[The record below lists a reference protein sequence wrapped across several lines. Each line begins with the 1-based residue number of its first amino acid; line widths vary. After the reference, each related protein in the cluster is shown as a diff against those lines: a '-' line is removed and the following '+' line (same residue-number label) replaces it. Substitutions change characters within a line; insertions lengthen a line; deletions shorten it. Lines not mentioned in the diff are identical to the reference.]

1 MAGLSNKISNIIGTK
16 IPTYI
21 FNQLLARS
29 DRNSLPTR
37 DNDNIRYLAN
47 KSAWIRLVS
56 SVNISQNDINYFNNQ
71 GLGINISNPEDLA
84 KNYILFAGTSKYRP
98 STNDSTF
105 GYNIRSGINKDGA
118 YNLFNDKEKQEYG
131 LRPMPGITSVNVETQ
146 GALGSVR
153 GATINFKVWDKDQL
167 DVMDALYFKLG
178 FTMFLEWG
186 NTFFYKGVDSITSK
200 QTDDVLHSTE
210 DYSIDPFSKGLTK
223 EDLNYKI
230 GQNVRETEGNY
241 DAMLGVVSNFNFSFN
256 QAGGYDCTLKLMA
269 LGYLGDS
276 IKINHP
282 STLPKILEQK
292 IKEVES
298 ILSTIAA
305 KKDQEEKDKLDK
317 AIAEKLAAE
326 IQGKKSLLHYLN
338 FLYNK
343 KDFEPNSAEILG
355 LIDAIGI
362 KNSFQ
367 PANVDKT
374 SESTLTNKD
383 SFDFLDNDVL
393 YLQKFGV
400 QIPKDKTESFIS
412 TISLDKALVSNQF
425 NEAKTTY
432 NALPD
437 VKRTLSNGGPISYVV
452 DYILANKKPLPTLS
466 LKQGLSKLL
475 NGYNTGILTYIKDN
489 ANIAKNSELYNRMY
503 SIPSYSGN
511 NNDSYNIHIQIRLP
525 QDVKYKNTDD
535 RFKSVLA
542 NILSKES
549 FDFTKFSI
557 ETNED
562 DSKKFYLVLTGESE
576 FPSSHIVKKEN
587 VTYEGVTYTDEV
599 VNNSVPSKAS
609 FSIIITDTA
618 LISNVIA
625 NNNNNDALF
634 TDYIRKLSAQDQIKT
649 TTAFDEEHGQD
660 VTSLQDK
667 IGTFY
672 NSSLEVILRTIQIHC
687 FGKAIQS
694 KGSDIQKTV
703 FKVELAKDPIRKAIF
718 SEGIFTDILDQLID
732 KDKQIDDS
740 DYINTPSN
748 PEARLKVFCK
758 YGFNTALLGGKT
770 ATKEDS
776 TGLQLLKGKEV
787 NYTELLNCF
796 VVPYEINTQLEVG
809 ISVTHPVYM
818 QFGLLLMILNHM
830 CTIYDQK
837 TGNDKQTPLVYVDF
851 NPNTNFCLSS
861 NKHLSTDPF
870 KFLIPIEGNI
880 SENYSELFDSA
891 ILTADKQSIAKL
903 EEKDNNIPQTKL
915 FTADDNILSK
925 YIPQFKVDEN
935 NSSRGSTMNV
945 LLSIEYILN
954 LVKQYSAKDEK
965 GSIYLKPF
973 LEQIISDM
981 NKSLGNINLFRL
993 AYNDAGNTYHI
1004 IDDQFVPG
1012 TAQDDYIPKDGTT
1025 DLPLYGLKSI
1035 AKSLEIKTEIS
1046 TKLAN
1051 MIAISSNAD
1060 SKYANSTNATEFGYI
1075 NTGYTDRYINNKTE
1089 INSQLTAS
1097 KSNATIINSAIK
1109 FDQTI
1114 KEFYGSI
1121 RPSTDSV
1128 SFATNYY
1135 INKMSKVKSEE
1146 TGSRA
1151 SALIPVSV
1159 NFTTDGISGMNIGQG
1174 FTISNKFLP
1183 YTYNERK
1190 EVSMDLQKVGFV
1202 ILGVQ
1207 NSFESNQWNT
1217 SIRANMIFLKDAD
1230 DFKSSVAYQYSKTNE
1245 FKNNAS
1251 NNVSISGTGNYSN
1264 FINPVSNP
1272 TFTGVGSV
1280 RDVNTGGPLEGS
1292 LVKLSQDI
1300 FNDIKKNA
1308 TNIVINVTAGNDKF
1322 HQGLGENSKHKVGKA
1337 LDFTIEPR
1345 TPENIKVVNAILRE
1359 YSVKD
1364 KNIFA
1369 LDEYTNPSAK
1379 STGGHFHIQ
1388 YNS

>member
-21 FNQLLARS
+21 YNQLLARS

-37 DNDNIRYLAN
+37 DNDNIRFLAN

-98 STNDSTF
+98 STNDNAF
-105 GYNIRSGINKDGA
+105 GYDLRSGIKNDGA

-131 LRPMPGITSVNVETQ
+131 LRPMPGITSVNIETQ

-230 GQNVRETEGNY
+230 GKNIRETEGNY

-282 STLPKILEQK
+282 SILPKILEQE
-292 IKEVES
+292 IKQVKS
-298 ILSTIAA
+298 ILTTIAA
-305 KKDQEEKDKLDK
+305 QKTKEEKDRLDNDIAAKLD
-317 AIAEKLAAE
+317 EDL
-326 IQGKKSLLHYLN
+326 QGKKSILEVLYKASGTTPPFRKEPETNTDNFQVLN
-338 FLYNK
+338 AFGL
-343 KDFEPNSAEILG
+343 PNSQLPEI
-355 LIDAIGI
+355 APASQAANRI
-362 KNSFQ
+362 K
-367 PANVDKT
+367 
-374 SESTLTNKD
+374 EY
-383 SFDFLDNDVL
+383 DFLTDLGFGKGISL
-393 YLQKFGV
+393 YSLKYGV
-400 QIPKDKTESFIS
+400 QVPQSNTEKYVSS
-412 TISLDKALVSNQF
+412 ISLDGSALRKIIEADYSKYLAKPLDENSKSTGYAQTVEEYVIYQGKNRLSQNTSNGNKYNEFVEYKEINTLGYKYNIKYIGANNKEYYLSIKIDLPYQNPKTKKVIVYPNQEYWAKQVVSAILKQDNLDYTPSNFKFSTYPVVAANENSTVNPRNNFLLEFNGSFSITINYDKIVETTTQDINEKDQSTAKAKISIVTNDTYLVSNI
-425 NEAKTTY
+425 
-432 NALPD
+432 LP
-437 VKRTLSNGGPISYVV
+437 
-452 DYILANKKPLPTLS
+452 
-466 LKQGLSKLL
+466 
-475 NGYNTGILTYIKDN
+475 NTQNPEI
-489 ANIAKNSELYNRMY
+489 
-503 SIPSYSGN
+503 
-511 NNDSYNIHIQIRLP
+511 
-525 QDVKYKNTDD
+525 
-535 RFKSVLA
+535 
-542 NILSKES
+542 
-549 FDFTKFSI
+549 
-557 ETNED
+557 
-562 DSKKFYLVLTGESE
+562 
-576 FPSSHIVKKEN
+576 
-587 VTYEGVTYTDEV
+587 
-599 VNNSVPSKAS
+599 
-609 FSIIITDTA
+609 
-618 LISNVIA
+618 
-625 NNNNNDALF
+625 LF
-634 TDYIRKLSAQDQIKT
+634 TDYIKKLSAQDQIEKT
-649 TTAFDEEHGQD
+649 AAFEDENEGD

-687 FGKAIQS
+687 FGKAIKD

-703 FKVELAKDPIRKAIF
+703 YKVALATDDIRKEIF
-718 SEGIFTDILDQLID
+718 SEGIFANPILDELISN
-732 KDKQIDDS
+732 KIDDNA
-740 DYINTPSN
+740 YINTPSN
-748 PEARLKVFCK
+748 PDDRLKVFCK
-758 YGFNTALLGGKT
+758 YGFNTDLLANKI
-770 ATKEDS
+770 KIEE
-776 TGLQLLKGKEV
+776 LKDKQV

-796 VVPYEINTQLEVG
+796 VVPYEISTQLEVG

-818 QFGLLLMILNHM
+818 QFGLLLMVLNHM

-837 TGNDKQTPLVYVDF
+837 TGNNKQTPLVYIDF

-891 ILTADKQSIAKL
+891 ILTKDKQNIAAL
-903 EEKDNNIPQTKL
+903 DEKNNTIPQTKL
-915 FTADDNILSK
+915 FAQEDNILSK
-925 YIPQFKVDEN
+925 QIPQFKVDGKN
-935 NSSRGSTMNV
+935 AYRGSTMNV

-954 LVKQYSAKDEK
+954 LVKQYSAKDEQ

-981 NKSLGNINLFRL
+981 NKSLGNFNLFRL

-1004 IDDQFVPG
+1004 VDDQFVPG
-1012 TAQDDYIPKDGTT
+1012 TAEDGFISKDGKTE
-1025 DLPLYGLKSI
+1025 LPLYGLKSI

-1060 SKYANSTNATEFGYI
+1060 SKYANSTNATDTGYI
-1075 NTGYTDRYINNKTE
+1075 NTGYTDRYINNKTA
-1089 INSQLTAS
+1089 INNQLTAS
-1097 KSNATIINSAIK
+1097 KSNAAVINSAIK

-1121 RPSTDSV
+1121 KPSTDSV

-1174 FTISNKFLP
+1174 FTIPDKFLP
-1183 YTYNERK
+1183 YTYNERNV
-1190 EVSMDLQKVGFV
+1190 VSMDVQKVGFV

-1230 DFKSSVAYQYSKTNE
+1230 DFNSSVAYQYSKTNE
-1245 FKNNAS
+1245 FKGTPAESQATYN
-1251 NNVSISGTGNYSN
+1251 SGVKIGKYENIRFFPTVDTTK
-1264 FINPVSNP
+1264 INDPVL
-1272 TFTGVGSV
+1272 
-1280 RDVNTGGPLEGS
+1280 RDVNAAAKAANVVVTIGFGVEGHTS
-1292 LVKLSQDI
+1292 GRHIVGNAVDINYINNKIVSKENQALVETFTDQLRKLDYAY
-1300 FNDIKKNA
+1300 NA
-1308 TNIVINVTAGNDKF
+1308 EIPY
-1322 HQGLGENSKHKVGKA
+1322 QKA
-1337 LDFTIEPR
+1337 FLTFGF
-1345 TPENIKVVNAILRE
+1345 
-1359 YSVKD
+1359 KD
-1364 KNIFA
+1364 HDNHVHVSNKGA
-1369 LDEYTNPSAK
+1369 
-1379 STGGHFHIQ
+1379 
-1388 YNS
+1388 

>member
-131 LRPMPGITSVNVETQ
+131 LRPMPGITSVNIETQ

-186 NTFFYKGVDSITSK
+186 NTFFYKGIDSITSK

-230 GQNVRETEGNY
+230 GQNIRETEGNY

-282 STLPKILEQK
+282 STLPNILQQK
-292 IKEVES
+292 IKEVQT

-305 KKDQEEKDKLDK
+305 KKDQEEKDAAAAVFATKLEDDKTKLEDEKNKRKSIWTILAGKQQLDK
-317 AIAEKLAAE
+317 GLSETQILGDFTPSNIEE
-326 IQGKKSLLHYLN
+326 SFFKKSAI
-338 FLYNK
+338 
-343 KDFEPNSAEILG
+343 PNSQLYTDKIG
-355 LIDAIGI
+355 LDYKKVGEYDYIY
-362 KNSFQ
+362 
-367 PANVDKT
+367 DKT
-374 SESTLTNKD
+374 LFLT
-383 SFDFLDNDVL
+383 
-393 YLQKFGV
+393 KFGV
-400 QIPKDKTESFIS
+400 VLNTASSNSTDITSLIDTLVLDTSKFNFPGESRNL
-412 TISLDKALVSNQF
+412 TDA
-425 NEAKTTY
+425 NEM
-432 NALPD
+432 
-437 VKRTLSNGGPISYVV
+437 VKLSV
-452 DYILANKKPLPTLS
+452 
-466 LKQGLSKLL
+466 
-475 NGYNTGILTYIKDN
+475 
-489 ANIAKNSELYNRMY
+489 
-503 SIPSYSGN
+503 
-511 NNDSYNIHIQIRLP
+511 
-525 QDVKYKNTDD
+525 KNTDD
-535 RFKSVLA
+535 YTLSVGYSGGWQNQDKYSFKIQLNFPRRLSGIFGNNLTGDKLKYKPEGIKDKITKSFYEE
-542 NILSKES
+542 ILTNSYKNAKINSYMLRVNELSTPKFFELFIRGTYKWPVTIDSTKKELNPTTGQEDTIPNKQSTSIEMPFEITITDSALIKNLTIKKVEAGSKE
-549 FDFTKFSI
+549 
-557 ETNED
+557 
-562 DSKKFYLVLTGESE
+562 YLQYQFELDKQNQIQNQAKS
-576 FPSSHIVKKEN
+576 
-587 VTYEGVTYTDEV
+587 
-599 VNNSVPSKAS
+599 
-609 FSIIITDTA
+609 
-618 LISNVIA
+618 
-625 NNNNNDALF
+625 
-634 TDYIRKLSAQDQIKT
+634 QD
-649 TTAFDEEHGQD
+649 AFDEEHGQD

-732 KDKQIDDS
+732 KDKQIDDNA
-740 DYINTPSN
+740 YINTPSN
-748 PEARLKVFCK
+748 PDARLKVFCK

-837 TGNDKQTPLVYVDF
+837 TGNDKQTPLVYIDF

-925 YIPQFKVDEN
+925 QIPQFKVDEKN
-935 NSSRGSTMNV
+935 AYRGSTMNV

-1089 INSQLTAS
+1089 INSQLKAS
-1097 KSNATIINSAIK
+1097 KSNATVINSAIK

>member
-21 FNQLLARS
+21 YNQLLARS

-98 STNDSTF
+98 STNDNAF
-105 GYNIRSGINKDGA
+105 GYDLRSGINNDGA

-186 NTFFYKGVDSITSK
+186 NTFFYKGIDSITSK

-282 STLPKILEQK
+282 LILPKILEQE
-292 IKEVES
+292 IKQVKS
-298 ILSTIAA
+298 ILTTIAA
-305 KKDQEEKDKLDK
+305 QKTKEEKDRLDK
-317 AIAEKLAAE
+317 DIAKKLAADL
-326 IQGKKSLLHYLN
+326 QGKKSLLHYLN

-343 KDFEPNSAEILG
+343 KDFEPNSAETLG

-393 YLQKFGV
+393 YLQKFSV

-425 NEAKTTY
+425 NEALTKY
-432 NALPD
+432 NALPTA
-437 VKRTLSNGGPISYVV
+437 KRTLSDGFQFSSEL

-466 LKQGLSKLL
+466 LKQGLSKFL
-475 NGYNTGILTYIKDN
+475 NGIQTGILTYIKDN

-535 RFKSVLA
+535 RFKSVLG

-549 FDFTKFSI
+549 FNFTKFSI

-562 DSKKFYLVLTGESE
+562 DLTKFYLVLTGESE
-576 FPSSHIVKKEN
+576 FPSSGIVKKEN
-587 VTYEGVTYTDEV
+587 VTYEGVIYTDEV
-599 VNNSVPSKAS
+599 VNSSVPSKAS

-634 TDYIRKLSAQDQIKT
+634 TDYIKKLSAQDQIEKT
-649 TTAFDEEHGQD
+649 SAFEDENEGD

-687 FGKAIQS
+687 FGKAIKD
-694 KGSDIQKTV
+694 KGSDIQK
-703 FKVELAKDPIRKAIF
+703 KVYKVALATDDIRKEIF
-718 SEGIFTDILDQLID
+718 SEGIFANPILDELISN
-732 KDKQIDDS
+732 KIDDNA
-740 DYINTPSN
+740 YINTPSN
-748 PEARLKVFCK
+748 PNDRLKVFCK
-758 YGFNTALLGGKT
+758 YGFNTDLLANKI
-770 ATKEDS
+770 KIEE
-776 TGLQLLKGKEV
+776 LKDKQV

-796 VVPYEINTQLEVG
+796 VIPYEINTQLEVG

-830 CTIYDQK
+830 CTIYDKK
-837 TGNDKQTPLVYVDF
+837 TGDDKQTPLIYIDF
-851 NPNTNFCLSS
+851 NPNTNFCLSN

-903 EEKDNNIPQTKL
+903 QEKDNTIPQTKL
-915 FTADDNILSK
+915 FTADDNILSSQ
-925 YIPQFKVDEN
+925 IPQFKVDGKN
-935 NSSRGSTMNV
+935 AYRGSTMNV

-954 LVKQYSAKDEK
+954 LVKQYSAKDEQ

-981 NKSLGNINLFRL
+981 NKSLGNFNLFRL

-1012 TAQDDYIPKDGTT
+1012 TAEDGFISKDGKTE
-1025 DLPLYGLKSI
+1025 LPLYGLKSI

-1060 SKYANSTNATEFGYI
+1060 SKYANSTNATDTGYI
-1075 NTGYTDRYINNKTE
+1075 NTGYTDRYINNKTA
-1089 INSQLTAS
+1089 INNQLTAS
-1097 KSNATIINSAIK
+1097 KSNAAVINSAIK

-1121 RPSTDSV
+1121 KPSTDSV

-1174 FTISNKFLP
+1174 FTIPDKFLP
-1183 YTYNERK
+1183 YTYNERNV
-1190 EVSMDLQKVGFV
+1190 VSMDVQKVGFV

-1230 DFKSSVAYQYSKTNE
+1230 DFNSSVAYQYSKTNE
-1245 FKNNAS
+1245 FKGTPAESQATYN
-1251 NNVSISGTGNYSN
+1251 SGVKIGKYENIIFFPTVDTTK
-1264 FINPVSNP
+1264 INDLVL
-1272 TFTGVGSV
+1272 
-1280 RDVNTGGPLEGS
+1280 RDVNAAAKAANVVVTIGFGVEGHTS
-1292 LVKLSQDI
+1292 GRHIVGNAVDINYINNKIVSKENQALVE
-1300 FNDIKKNA
+1300 
-1308 TNIVINVTAGNDKF
+1308 T
-1322 HQGLGENSKHKVGKA
+1322 
-1337 LDFTIEPR
+1337 FTDQ
-1345 TPENIKVVNAILRE
+1345 LRE
-1359 YSVKD
+1359 LDYAHNAEISYQKAFLTFGFKD
-1364 KNIFA
+1364 HDNHVHVSNKGA
-1369 LDEYTNPSAK
+1369 
-1379 STGGHFHIQ
+1379 
-1388 YNS
+1388 